1 MKVELT
7 PTPEKEKAFEP
18 FSVTFTFETEQEA
31 CNMWHRLN
39 APEISFKDYRDDD
52 VNLPLN
58 ADGISQAFNGLN
70 KIMFE
75 KGLSKFKP

>member
-7 PTPEKEKAFEP
+7 PTPEKQKAFEP

-31 CNMWHRLN
+31 CNMWHRFN
-39 APEISFKDYRDDD
+39 APEISFKDYKDDD
-52 VNLPLN
+52 VSLPLN
-58 ADGISQAFNGLN
+58 GEGISKAFNGLN

-75 KGLSKFKP
+75 KGLSKFEL